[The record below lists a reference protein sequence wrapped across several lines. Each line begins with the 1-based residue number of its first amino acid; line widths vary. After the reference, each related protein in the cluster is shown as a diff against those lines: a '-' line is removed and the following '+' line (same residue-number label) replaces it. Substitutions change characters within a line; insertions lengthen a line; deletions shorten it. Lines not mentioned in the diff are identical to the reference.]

1 MATRPHLSQIQSSV
15 PKYNNLLEEILDI
28 NSNVDTLKELSTNA
42 IVDTYND
49 LENLENKEIGFY
61 IVRNDETY
69 KNNPTHYFYNGNNF
83 KMVGGRLPEGLF
95 KKTVVFY
102 MKRFNEV
109 GQKMKLYIPYKGY
122 INNVTICTLEDS
134 ELEFKLYSGEELID
148 EFNVNGSFMGW
159 DVYHEVDNPVLTL
172 EMVGGEVGTENINV
186 NVDVVVE

>member
-69 KNNPTHYFYNGNNF
+69 KNNPTHYFYNGSDF

-95 KKTVVFY
+95 KKTAVFY

>member
-28 NSNVDTLKELSTNA
+28 NSNIDTLKELSTNA

-159 DVYHEVDNPVLTL
+159 DVYHEVDNSVLTL

>member
-28 NSNVDTLKELSTNA
+28 NSNIDTLKELSTNA

-122 INNVTICTLEDS
+122 INNVTICTLDDS
-134 ELEFKLYSGEELID
+134 DLEFKLYSGEELID

>member
-28 NSNVDTLKELSTNA
+28 NSNIDTLKELSTNA

>member
-69 KNNPTHYFYNGNNF
+69 KNNPTHYFYNGSNF

-102 MKRFNEV
+102 MKRFNKV

-159 DVYHEVDNPVLTL
+159 DVYHEVDSPVLTL

-186 NVDVVVE
+186 NVDVAIE

>member
-28 NSNVDTLKELSTNA
+28 NSNIDTLKELSTNA
-42 IVDTYND
+42 IVDTYYD

-69 KNNPTHYFYNGNNF
+69 KNNPTHYFYNGNDF

>member
-28 NSNVDTLKELSTNA
+28 NSNIDTLKELSTNA

-69 KNNPTHYFYNGNNF
+69 KNNPTHYFYNGNDF

-102 MKRFNEV
+102 IKRFNEV

>member
-28 NSNVDTLKELSTNA
+28 NSNIDTLKELSTNA

-69 KNNPTHYFYNGNNF
+69 KNNPTHYFYNGNDF

>member
-15 PKYNNLLEEILDI
+15 PKYNNLLEEILDM
-28 NSNVDTLKELSTNA
+28 NSNIDTLKELSTNA

-69 KNNPTHYFYNGNNF
+69 RNNPTHYFYNGNDF

-102 MKRFNEV
+102 IKRFNEV

>member
-122 INNVTICTLEDS
+122 INNVTICTLDDS
-134 ELEFKLYSGEELID
+134 DLEFKLYSGEELID

>member
-28 NSNVDTLKELSTNA
+28 NSNIDTLKELSTNA

-69 KNNPTHYFYNGNNF
+69 RNNPTHYFYNGNDF